1 MKGRKNGRKPKDFTG
16 TISWSANTGC
26 ADSTVSGYPGV
37 ATCTTS
43 TLAAGTD
50 TVTATYGGDVNHNGG
65 SGSVSQVVTA
75 SNGNVSVATSGS
87 PSTYGNSVTFT
98 ATVTGD
104 NGLLKRRNGVK
115 PMDVTGTV
123 SWSANT
129 GCADSTVSGY
139 PGTATCTTS
148 SLGAGTDTVT
158 ANYSRRREPQRGLR
172 FGEPGCE
179 QGEPDDHVHD
189 DGTIERGLQQ
199 HVRSGG
205 IGKLELDGGLHGDG
219 RL

>member
-87 PSTYGNSVTFT
+87 PSTYGGSVTFT

-104 NGLLKRRNGVK
+104 NGMLKRRNGVK
-115 PMDVTGTV
+115 PH
-123 SWSANT
+123 
-129 GCADSTVSGY
+129 GCNRNGFVERQY
-139 PGTATCTTS
+139 
-148 SLGAGTDTVT
+148 
-158 ANYSRRREPQRGLR
+158 GLR
-172 FGEPGCE
+172 GFDRVGLSGNGDLYHVESGSWDGHRHGELLG
-179 QGEPDDHVHD
+179 
-189 DGTIERGLQQ
+189 
-199 HVRSGG
+199 
-205 IGKLELDGGLHGDG
+205 
-219 RL
+219 